1 MKRENQVANT
11 IKKLGVCGMILLILG
26 GLLALSQERAQD
38 KRKAL
43 DPKTQTT
50 DDPRRIPVPPGPR
63 GPEGVLVLR
72 GGRVFDGT
80 GAPARPGTVV
90 IRRNKIEKILPV
102 GSSDWP
108 LDARVV
114 DITGKTVLPGLI
126 DAHTHI
132 DYSNPETPMPMVV
145 SEADAAL
152 RAVERARFFLESGIT
167 AIRDVGSHGF
177 VPFRLKA
184 WISENRVAGPRI
196 FPAGPF
202 ITATGGH
209 GAEGEEPGTP
219 MAVGTRIAEGPD
231 QWRRAVREQ
240 FNRGADLIKIGS
252 HFSREEVKAAVEEAH
267 ALGLKVA
274 CDAETFY
281 IQWAVEAGV
290 DVIEHP
296 LPRTDE
302 TIRLM
307 AQKGTASVPT
317 LVPYAI
323 IFDIMG
329 GYFGSTSRRFTF
341 SKEANVEVL
350 RRMKK
355 AGVKMGIGTDLV
367 VDWYRYLP
375 YPYIR
380 ELKYFVEAGF
390 SIPEAL
396 VAATRTNAEILDMDD
411 KLGILEPGKL
421 ADITVVDGKP
431 DENLD
436 DLAKVDLVIRDGY
449 VVVKGGQV
457 VIPRHVPV
465 AMPQPGKK

>member
-1 MKRENQVANT
+1 MKRHA
-11 IKKLGVCGMILLILG
+11 IGIILILV
-26 GLLALSQERAQD
+26 LALIPLPSRGQEKAQD

-50 DDPRRIPVPPGPR
+50 DDPRRIPMPARPLGPPGI
-63 GPEGVLVLR
+63 LVLR
-72 GGRVFDGT
+72 GGRIFDGT
-80 GAPARPGTVV
+80 GAPARPGTLV
-90 IRRNKIEKILPV
+90 IRRNKIENILPAE
-102 GSSDWP
+102 SLDWP
-108 LDARVV
+108 KEARVIDV
-114 DITGKTVLPGLI
+114 GGKTVLPGLI

-132 DYSNPETPMPMVV
+132 DYRNLDTPAPMVV
-145 SEADAAL
+145 NEADAAL
-152 RAVERARFFLESGIT
+152 RAVERARYFLESGIT

-196 FPAGPF
+196 FPAGAF
-202 ITATGGH
+202 ITSTGGH
-209 GAEGEEPGTP
+209 AAEGEEPGTP
-219 MAVGTRIAEGPD
+219 MAVGTYVAEGPD

-240 FNRGADLIKIGS
+240 FNRGADLIKTGS
-252 HFSREEVKAAVEEAH
+252 HFSREEIRAAVSEAH

-307 AQKGTASVPT
+307 AEKGTASVPT
-317 LVPYAI
+317 LVPYAL
-323 IFDIMG
+323 IFDLAG

-341 SKEANVEVL
+341 SKDANLDVL

-355 AGVKMGIGTDLV
+355 AGIKMGIGTDMTIH
-367 VDWYRYLP
+367 WFRSLP

-380 ELKYFVEAGF
+380 ELKYFVEAGY

-411 KLGILEPGKL
+411 KLGTLEPGKL
-421 ADITVVDGKP
+421 ADITVIDGKP
-431 DENLD
+431 DQNLD
-436 DLAKVDLVIRDGY
+436 DLSNVDIVIRDGHI
-449 VVVKGGQV
+449 VVRGGQV
-457 VIPRHVPV
+457 VIPRHVPT
-465 AMPQPGKK
+465 PLPLSGKK